1 MTHPATPP
9 ATPGAADAM
18 TNAVLDFRPSRNA
31 FHFPNRFEP
40 GRAQRLLEPKTTV
53 MGLCG
58 GMSFVVRD
66 LFDRHLD
73 PPSDTEPPRRGS
85 RSYSALFR
93 RQVQS
98 FDWLRLPFRFWRLS
112 ALHPEPPTW
121 WSRLLRARRLGDIV
135 RDEEWPAIRAE
146 IDAGRLAHVGA
157 LRFLS
162 ADPRKLTLNHQVLA
176 YAYRAEPDA
185 VTIRIYDPNWPD
197 RDDVEL
203 LMDLSDAAAPRFSQ
217 STGEALYAFFHAR
230 YTAAD
235 PRGWSTA

>member
-1 MTHPATPP
+1 MTDPAIRP
-9 ATPGAADAM
+9 APSGAADAM
-18 TNAVLDFRPSRNA
+18 TNAVLDFRPSRNG

-40 GRAQRLLEPKTTV
+40 SRTQRLLEPKTTV

-58 GMSFVVRD
+58 GMSFAVRD
-66 LFDRHLD
+66 LFDRHVD
-73 PPSDTEPPRRGS
+73 PPADAEPPRRGS
-85 RSYSALFR
+85 RSYATLFR

-98 FDWLRLPFRFWRLS
+98 FDWLRLPLRFWRLS

-121 WSRLLRARRLGDIV
+121 WSRVIRARPLGEIV

-162 ADPRKLTLNHQVLA
+162 PNPLKLTRNHQVLA
-176 YAYRAEPDA
+176 YAYRAEADA
-185 VTIRIYDPNWPD
+185 VTLRIYDPNWPD

-203 LMDLSDAAAPRFSQ
+203 RMDLSDPGGPRFSQ
-217 STGEALYAFFHAR
+217 STGEVLYAFFQAR
-230 YTAAD
+230 YIAAEA
-235 PRGWSTA
+235 RGRSTA